1 MEFTQLL
8 PTMSLAAA
16 ASLSNRSR
24 EARTGRSSDRHIPVI
39 ECVKLGGFVELREDD
54 TVRLLT
60 GGKEILL
67 TGATDRVTPHNGR
80 EVVVSGQFVNPEGFR
95 VDRASR
101 LPGA

>member
-8 PTMSLAAA
+8 PTMSVAAA

-24 EARTGRSSDRHIPVI
+24 EARTGRSSDHHTPVI
-39 ECVKLGGFVELREDD
+39 ECVKLGGFVELRGDD

-80 EVVVSGQFVNPEGFR
+80 EVVVSGQFVSPEVFR